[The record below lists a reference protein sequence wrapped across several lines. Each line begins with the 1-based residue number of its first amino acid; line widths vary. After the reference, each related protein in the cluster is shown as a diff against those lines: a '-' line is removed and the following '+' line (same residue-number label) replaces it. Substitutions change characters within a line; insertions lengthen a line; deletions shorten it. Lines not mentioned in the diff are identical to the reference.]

1 MKLSRL
7 LLSLSMGVALMAH
20 PMGNFSVSHYTRI
33 AVGSRGADLLYVL
46 DLAEIPTLETLQRW
60 KMERSSPREELER
73 KAAEQAREWVKHL
86 KITVNGRDVAAQ
98 FLSADLTISDG
109 AGGLPVTRIATK
121 LRLPVSAGKLEFED
135 GNYPDRAGWK
145 EIVIAAENGAEIA
158 QATQGDKDRSQV
170 LTAYPQDPTVA
181 PPQDLRAA
189 VEWSADAAPVAEAKK
204 RPPVIAP
211 IPQPPPVKAKTEA
224 GETAVAATAS
234 TPPQQNA
241 PGTVVRGDYLSELLH
256 NRDLSLGMMLAGIAV
271 AFGLGAAH
279 ALSPGHGK
287 TIVAAYLVGSRG
299 TARHA
304 IFLGGMVTFTHTIS
318 VFMLGFVTLFLSR
331 YVAPE
336 KISPVLEVI
345 ASVSIV
351 WIGAM
356 LLYKRIRALNG
367 HGHSHDHDH
376 ADGHDHDHRHVHE
389 HDHDH
394 GPHGHSHVPEGDVTL
409 GSLIALGA
417 SGGLVPC
424 PSGLI
429 LLLGAIR
436 FDRVGLGLMLLVAFS
451 AGLAAVL
458 TAIGLMVI
466 YAKDFLPDSSK
477 ANSHPVFRLVPVVSA
492 GVVLCVGLVMT
503 GISLGVIKPGG

>member
-7 LLSLSMGVALMAH
+7 MLWLTLGVTLMAH

-33 AVGSRGADLLYVL
+33 AVGPRGADVLYVL
-46 DLAEIPTLETLQRW
+46 DLAEIPTFEILRQW
-60 KMERSSPREELER
+60 KLERSSPQPELER
-73 KAAEQAREWVKHL
+73 KAAEQAREWIRHL
-86 KITVNGRDVAAQ
+86 KITANGRSVAPQ
-98 FLSADLTISDG
+98 FQGVELKISDG
-109 AGGLPVTRIATK
+109 AGGLAVARIAAR

-145 EIVIAAENGAEIA
+145 EIVISAEKGAAIE
-158 QATQGDKDRSQV
+158 QATQGDRDRSQA
-170 LTAYPQDPTVA
+170 LTAYPQEATVA
-181 PPQDLRAA
+181 PPQDLRAS
-189 VEWSADAAPVAEAKK
+189 VDWSGEAPPVAATKK
-204 RPPVIAP
+204 REPVIAP
-211 IPQPPPVKAKTEA
+211 IPQPVPSRQDKDESPVPGQRE
-224 GETAVAATAS
+224 
-234 TPPQQNA
+234 A
-241 PGTVVRGDYLSELLH
+241 PGTVVRGDRLSQMLQ
-256 NRDLSLGMMLAGIAV
+256 NRDLSFGMALIGIAV

-287 TIVAAYLVGSRG
+287 TIVAAYLVGARG

-304 IFLGGMVTFTHTIS
+304 VFLGGMVTFTHTVS
-318 VFMLGFVTLFLSR
+318 VFFLGFVTLFLSR

-351 WIGAM
+351 WIGAL
-356 LLYKRIRALNG
+356 LLYKRVRALR
-367 HGHSHDHDH
+367 GHSHSHDGHDHHHHDHDH
-376 ADGHDHDHRHVHE
+376 G
-389 HDHDH
+389 HDH

-436 FDRVGLGLMLLVAFS
+436 FHRIGLGMLLLVAFS
-451 AGLAAVL
+451 TGLAAVL
-458 TAIGLMVI
+458 TAIGLAVI
-466 YAKDFLPDSSK
+466 YAKQLLPDSEK
-477 ANSHPVFRLVPVVSA
+477 TRSHPAFRLIPVLSA
-492 GVVLCVGLVMT
+492 GVVLCIGLVMT
-503 GISLGVIKPGG
+503 GISLGVINPGRTAG

>member
-1 MKLSRL
+1 M
-7 LLSLSMGVALMAH
+7 
-20 PMGNFSVSHYTRI
+20 
-33 AVGSRGADLLYVL
+33 
-46 DLAEIPTLETLQRW
+46 LQ
-60 KMERSSPREELER
+60 
-73 KAAEQAREWVKHL
+73 
-86 KITVNGRDVAAQ
+86 
-98 FLSADLTISDG
+98 
-109 AGGLPVTRIATK
+109 
-121 LRLPVSAGKLEFED
+121 
-135 GNYPDRAGWK
+135 
-145 EIVIAAENGAEIA
+145 
-158 QATQGDKDRSQV
+158 
-170 LTAYPQDPTVA
+170 
-181 PPQDLRAA
+181 
-189 VEWSADAAPVAEAKK
+189 
-204 RPPVIAP
+204 
-211 IPQPPPVKAKTEA
+211 
-224 GETAVAATAS
+224 
-234 TPPQQNA
+234 
-241 PGTVVRGDYLSELLH
+241 
-256 NRDLSLGMMLAGIAV
+256 NRDLSFGMALIGIPV
-271 AFGLGAAH
+271 AFVLVAAH

-287 TIVAAYLVGSRG
+287 TIVAAYLVGARG

-304 IFLGGMVTFTHTIS
+304 VFLGGMVTFTHTVS
-318 VFMLGFVTLFLSR
+318 VFFLGFVTLFLSR

-356 LLYKRIRALNG
+356 LFYKRIRALR
-367 HGHSHDHDH
+367 GHSHSHDGHDHHHHDHDH
-376 ADGHDHDHRHVHE
+376 NHGHD

-436 FDRVGLGLMLLVAFS
+436 FDRIGLGLVLLVAFS

-466 YAKDFLPDSSK
+466 YAKDFLPDSAK
-477 ANSHPVFRLVPVVSA
+477 ASSHPVFRLVPVVSA

-503 GISLGVIKPGG
+503 GISLGVIKPGGA